1 MYGIVQS
8 FEFDES
14 LGFESAEFSEALS
27 AAIKKNETFLDNNLT
42 CDIYDFRN

>member
-27 AAIKKNETFLDNNLT
+27 AATRKIESFLDNNLT
-42 CDIYDFRN
+42 CEIS